1 MVFNHFFK
9 GPRNHL
15 PKRTNSM
22 SEEST
27 KNWQNRTEMTANLE
41 QREAREEVLEKVLI
55 LRTMLS

>member
-1 MVFNHFFK
+1 
-9 GPRNHL
+9 
-15 PKRTNSM
+15 M

-27 KNWQNRTEMTANLE
+27 KNWQNGTEMTANLE